1 MSSGQGRGAR
11 GMTGCEPAGATRA
24 APPAP
29 GYRGRFAPSPTGR
42 LHAGSLVGALASYL
56 DARAHDGVWLV
67 RIEDIDGPRTVPG
80 ADRAILETLARFGM
94 ESDEPPVRQSTR
106 TGQYAQALE
115 RLERAGLIYPCG
127 CTRKEIADSL
137 ASAHA
142 RHTTLAYPGTCRDGL
157 NGKAARAWRLRVPDG
172 PDAIVTFED
181 RWQGRQTQDLAL
193 EVGDFVLKRADGQ
206 WAYQLAVVVDDADQ
220 GITHV
225 VRGADLLDSTA
236 RQIYL
241 QRCLGAPTPSYM
253 HVPVVVNADGEKL
266 SKQTGARELDVDDP
280 LPALVAAARHLGL
293 ALERDPSGHERTA
306 SLTHDALP
314 YRSLDAFYTDAI
326 AAWAAQ
332 YAAINRRE
340 R

>member
-1 MSSGQGRGAR
+1 MPSEPGRSTRGVIDAPLAGQ
-11 GMTGCEPAGATRA
+11 MPPRA
-24 APPAP
+24 P
-29 GYRGRFAPSPTGR
+29 YRGRFAPSPTGR

-56 DARAHDGVWLV
+56 DARAHGGTWLV

-80 ADRAILETLARFGM
+80 ADQAIIRTLARFGM
-94 ESDEPPVRQSTR
+94 RSDEPPVWQSTR
-106 TGQYAQALE
+106 TARYAQALAQ
-115 RLERAGLIYPCG
+115 LEQAGLVYPCG

-137 ASAHA
+137 ANAHA
-142 RHTTLAYPGTCRDGL
+142 RHTTLAYPGTCRLGL
-157 NGKAARAWRLRVPDG
+157 HGKPARAWRLRVPDG
-172 PDAIVTFED
+172 PRAVITFED

-206 WAYQLAVVVDDADQ
+206 WAYQLAVVVDDAQQ

-241 QRCLGAPTPSYM
+241 QRCLGVPTPSYL
-253 HVPVVVNADGEKL
+253 HVPVVANAQGEKL
-266 SKQTGARELDVDDP
+266 SKQTGARELDADEP

-293 ALERDPSGHERTA
+293 QLREAHA
-306 SLTHDALP
+306 

-326 AAWAAQ
+326 AAWAERFVPS
-332 YAAINRRE
+332 AA
-340 R
+340 